1 MFDKLNAQPQDKI
14 LKLMGAYK
22 ADVRKNKI
30 DLGVGVYKD
39 ASGST
44 PIMRAVKAAE
54 KQLWKNQETKS
65 YVGLAGDPEFASSMF
80 DLVLGTAVSP
90 DHLAAIATPGGTGA
104 VRQALELIK
113 LAAPTAT
120 VWFSNP
126 TWPNH
131 LSIVT
136 HLEINRSDYRY
147 FDSKTGAVDF
157 DGMQADIE

>member
-54 KQLWKNQETKS
+54 NQLWKNQETKS
-65 YVGLAGDPEFASSMF
+65 MTCS
-80 DLVLGTAVSP
+80 
-90 DHLAAIATPGGTGA
+90 
-104 VRQALELIK
+104 
-113 LAAPTAT
+113 
-120 VWFSNP
+120 
-126 TWPNH
+126 
-131 LSIVT
+131 
-136 HLEINRSDYRY
+136 
-147 FDSKTGAVDF
+147 
-157 DGMQADIE
+157 